1 MQLSQKALVQLRE
14 ALKKSFYLQLFVDD
28 LPVWGQMGKKAEE
41 DEDWGYT
48 HFNFTI
54 RCNGNNII

>member
-1 MQLSQKALVQLRE
+1 MQISQKALVQLRE

-41 DEDWGYT
+41 DWGYT

-54 RCNGNNII
+54 RYNGNNII